1 MYVIQISPQGDRAR
15 VYLDPANRAPV
26 YVMFAECDHVNKMT
40 LESDVGT
47 YVYERSY

>member
-1 MYVIQISPQGDRAR
+1 MYVRQTNPNGTRERI
-15 VYLDPANRAPV
+15 YLDPDLNAPV
-26 YVMFAECDHVNKMT
+26 YVMFSKCDHVNKMT